1 MDQHSTLRSMS
12 LFAMALT
19 LSACAGMETVISA
32 PGVSLRNVTVTDINF
47 SSQTFLLG
55 FDVVNPNPFPL
66 PVSAVSYGVE
76 LDGQRF
82 ASGELAGG
90 FVVPAQGDGEFAIS
104 VDLNLLKTA
113 PQLLYVVR
121 DGIHRDVPYS
131 LKGRFV
137 IDLPL
142 VKPVRFESTG
152 EIRMQAADLKVSK
165 WVVSPLGYAR
175 NQN

>member
-1 MDQHSTLRSMS
+1 MNRKNFLRSMG
-12 LFAMALT
+12 LIVIALM
-19 LSACAGMETVISA
+19 LSACANMETVISA
-32 PGVSLRNVTVTDINF
+32 PGVSLRNVTVTDLDF
-47 SSQTFLLG
+47 SRQTFLLG

-76 LDGQRF
+76 LDGHRF
-82 ASGELAGG
+82 AGGETADS

-121 DGIHRDVPYS
+121 DGVHRDIPYV
-131 LKGRFV
+131 LNGRFA

-142 VKPVRFESTG
+142 VKPVRFESSG
-152 EIRMQAADLKVSK
+152 EIRVQTADFKASK
-165 WVVSPLGYAR
+165 
-175 NQN
+175 